1 MFDRIRRIATT
12 AALRAL
18 TGNSVPAAYDEAS
31 DKLVFKDTDGNVHYL
46 PTNRDT
52 KVLAADFTAASGGTG
67 TTLTSL
73 SGFSWNVEAGATYR
87 FRMVIPVV
95 TMTVNNGLKL
105 AFKLTTATLTS
116 VNLRVRSSTDT
127 DNAGAVSVSFTTTTD
142 QATWVAQNAVVYT
155 NIVVDGTFVVN
166 AAGSI
171 AVQAAQNAS
180 HADVLTITKGAFA
193 ELRRVA

>member
-18 TGNSVPAAYDEAS
+18 TGNSVPVAYDESS
-31 DKLVFKDTDGNVHYL
+31 DGLVFKDTDSNVHYL
-46 PTNRDT
+46 PKSRDT
-52 KVLAADFTAASGGTG
+52 KALAADFTASSADTG

-73 SGFSWNVEAGATYR
+73 TGFSWAVEAGATYR
-87 FRMVIPVV
+87 FRMVIPLV

-116 VNLRVRSSTDT
+116 INLRVRSSTDT
-127 DNAGAVSVSFTTTTD
+127 DNTGAVSANFATTTD

-155 NIVVDGTFVVN
+155 NIVVEGTFVVN

-171 AVQAAQNAS
+171 AVQAAANAS
-180 HADVLTITKGAFA
+180 HADVLNIKKGAFA
-193 ELRRVA
+193 MLQRVA

>member
-1 MFDRIRRIATT
+1 MFDRIKRIATT
-12 AALRAL
+12 AALRSL

-31 DKLVFKDTDGNVHYL
+31 DTLVFKDTDGNVHYI
-46 PTNRDT
+46 PTSRGL
-52 KVLAADFTAASGGTG
+52 KSLAADFTASSADTG

-87 FRMVIPVV
+87 FRMVIPLV
-95 TMTVNNGLKL
+95 TMTTNNGLKL

-116 VNLRVRSSTDT
+116 INLRVRSSTDT
-127 DNAGAVSVSFTTTTD
+127 DNTGAVSANFATATD

-155 NIVVDGTFVVN
+155 NLIIEGTFVVN

-171 AVQAAQNAS
+171 AVQAAANAS
-180 HADVLTITKGAFA
+180 HADVLNIKKGAWA